1 MAIRKCRYIYF
12 YQTNAYRDELYMKL
26 LYSILLLA
34 SCFAMPLLTQAQTPQ
49 QTNIS
54 EVRHFPNPAGSS
66 GGVISI
72 SFNLAT
78 PAFVNIKVFNP
89 LGIQLKELT
98 NGTFAAGDHSVPL
111 DISAYNDGVYFYT
124 VRVGD
129 HSETKK
135 LTIKK

>member
-1 MAIRKCRYIYF
+1 
-12 YQTNAYRDELYMKL
+12 MKL
-26 LYSILLLA
+26 FFGILILA
-34 SCFAMPLLTQAQTPQ
+34 FCCATPMLAPAQTPQ

-54 EVRHFPNPAGSS
+54 EVRHFPNPAGSNGS
-66 GGVISI
+66 VISI
-72 SFNLAT
+72 SFSLAV

-89 LGIQLKELT
+89 LGIQLKELS
-98 NGTFAAGDHSVPL
+98 NGTFAAGEHSIPFDVSP
-111 DISAYNDGVYFYT
+111 YNDGVYFYT

>member
-1 MAIRKCRYIYF
+1 
-12 YQTNAYRDELYMKL
+12 MKL
-26 LYSILLLA
+26 LYSILVMA
-34 SCFAMPLLTQAQTPQ
+34 FCCAIPLLVSGQSPQ

-54 EVRHFPNPAGSS
+54 EVRHFPNPAGSA
-66 GGVISI
+66 GAVISI
-72 SFNLAT
+72 SFTLTNT
-78 PAFVNIKVFNP
+78 AFVNIKVFNP

-98 NGTFAAGDHSVPL
+98 NGNFAAGEHSIPL